1 MQGLFMHF
9 PRGTLIEILIESI
22 IMNKTFLTLLVGIG
36 IGILIAPAKGSETW
50 KKLVDGID
58 EYKDKLSDEGADL
71 ADKGKDLLNKGR
83 TKAQG
88 VVNDLES
95 APEWT
100 K

>member
-1 MQGLFMHF
+1 M
-9 PRGTLIEILIESI
+9 ENI

-36 IGILIAPAKGSETW
+36 IGILVAPAKGSETW

-58 EYKDKLSDEGADL
+58 EYKDKLSNEGADL
-71 ADKGKDLLNKGR
+71 ADKGKELLNKGKS
-83 TKAQG
+83 KAQG